1 MFEYQ
6 LDNGGV
12 IRATPDH
19 KFLTAD
25 GRMLEIDVIFEQG
38 LDLAYYTNLPAN
50 VPKLFPAA

>member
-6 LDNGGV
+6 LDNGGI

-25 GRMLEIDVIFEQG
+25 GRMLAIDTIFQE
-38 LDLAYYTNLPAN
+38 DLELADYANLQSSSYQFFSVA
-50 VPKLFPAA
+50 

>member
-38 LDLAYYTNLPAN
+38 LDLADYTKFPASA
-50 VPKLFPAA
+50 PELFPAA